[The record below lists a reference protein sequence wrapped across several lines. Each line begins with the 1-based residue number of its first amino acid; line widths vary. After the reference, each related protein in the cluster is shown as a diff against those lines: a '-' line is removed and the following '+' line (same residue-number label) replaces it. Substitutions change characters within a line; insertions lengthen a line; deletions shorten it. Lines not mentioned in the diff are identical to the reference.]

1 MPTEVNRARIGR
13 KSATDRNGEFRP
25 DAPLRAALGVAES
38 VARLHGGEV
47 RLRSRDDGGLLVEL
61 RFPIRPPQA

>member
-1 MPTEVNRARIGR
+1 MPTEVNRARTGR
-13 KSATDRNGEFRP
+13 ESATDRSGEFRP

-47 RLRSRDDGGLLVEL
+47 RLRSRHDGGLLVEL

>member
-1 MPTEVNRARIGR
+1 MPTEVNRARMGR
-13 KSATDRNGEFRP
+13 NSASDRNGEFGP

-47 RLRSRDDGGLLVEL
+47 RLRSRDDGRLLVEL
-61 RFPIRPPQA
+61 RFPIRTPQA

>member
-1 MPTEVNRARIGR
+1 MPTEVDRARLGWE
-13 KSATDRNGEFRP
+13 SAPDQNGEFRP

-61 RFPIRPPQA
+61 RFPIRTPQA